1 MKVRENT
8 VVTLSYYF
16 LSSPDEEGEPE
27 TSRMHKIEALIGRD
41 MLPRDIETTIFGME
55 EGSEAILPI
64 ALFQSSSDRQNQDI
78 SFFPFTSL
86 PEGIEPRK
94 GLKISVLQGDGST
107 EVILIEEV
115 LSDGVIG
122 RKINSVD
129 EEPRWIKVRIE
140 SVRWATLREFQE
152 GRVISRVGH
161 HHEHFHHAH

>member
-1 MKVRENT
+1 MKVRDNT
-8 VVTLSYYF
+8 VVTLSYSF
-16 LSSPDEEGEPE
+16 LYSPDEEGKSE
-27 TSRMHKIEALIGRD
+27 TSRIHKIEVLIGRD
-41 MLPRDIETTIFGME
+41 MLPRDIENAIFGME
-55 EGSEAILPI
+55 EGTETILPI
-64 ALFQSSSDRQNQDI
+64 AFFPGSSDRQNQDI

-94 GLKISVLQGDGST
+94 GSKISVLQNDGST

-122 RKINSVD
+122 RKINSGD

-140 SVRWATLREFQE
+140 SVRWATLKEFQE

-161 HHEHFHHAH
+161 HHEHFHHTH